1 MEERDHV
8 TMTPAKKTE
17 LAREALAEE
26 IETVTW
32 LTNQEKSAMG
42 TVYFAKPPNNV
53 GSISAIDLG
62 GTHEHGVK
70 RPEWHV
76 AKPSERPSRKRR
88 KPIRKKRNRVAP
100 DALQTRPREKA
111 AIKATI
117 RQLAWIP
124 CKR

>member
-32 LTNQEKSAMG
+32 LTNQEIGPMG
-42 TVYFAKPPNNV
+42 TVFFAKPSHNM

-76 AKPSERPSRKRR
+76 AKPSERPARKRR
-88 KPIRKKRNRVAP
+88 KPIRQKRNSVAP

-111 AIKATI
+111 AIEATI
-117 RQLAWIP
+117 RQLASIP
-124 CKR
+124 CQR